1 MGTRSLIGYVDR
13 DTKEVHYSYYQYDG
27 YPDWVAPQL
36 MNIYNSYEKVKNL
49 VSKGSASQL
58 RSVYEEM
65 DFWEEEP
72 RFCIDEDTFFSD
84 EVDYGV
90 DFKYLFDEYDNW
102 FVLQTYG
109 GPMKLY

>member
-13 DTKEVHYSYYQYDG
+13 ETKEVYYSYYQYDG
-27 YPDWVAPQL
+27 YPDWVAPKL
-36 MNIYNSYEKVKNL
+36 LNIYNAYEKVKDL
-49 VSKGSASQL
+49 VSRGSASQL

-65 DFWEEEP
+65 DFWKEEP
-72 RFCIDEDTFFSD
+72 RFCVDEATFFSD
-84 EVDYGV
+84 EVDYGE

-102 FVLQTYG
+102 LVLQTYG